1 MRTVS
6 SLHKDLL
13 KLTKTHESE
22 CTCVYCR
29 RRRILF
35 GRIIFRNFLIFIGT
49 AVLLAVVIFL
59 AFYAHG
65 DIILIFG
72 GYEFI
77 LLAVAVISGFICLAM
92 ANALE

>member
-1 MRTVS
+1 
-6 SLHKDLL
+6 
-13 KLTKTHESE
+13 
-22 CTCVYCR
+22 
-29 RRRILF
+29 
-35 GRIIFRNFLIFIGT
+35 
-49 AVLLAVVIFL
+49 VLLAVVIFL

-65 DIILIFG
+65 DIILVFG